1 MTKRVLVVDDYPA
14 VALALRVAFRWDGRF
29 EVSDSAVTG
38 ADGLEKMPGHD
49 AVLLDLHLPD
59 MQGPQ
64 LVRAYRERAPEI
76 PLVLHSA
83 IDDTPEIDA
92 VRDLVDAVTLKSR
105 TEELLAVLAR
115 LTGAS

>member
-1 MTKRVLVVDDYPA
+1 MAKRVLVVDDYPA

-29 EVSDSAVTG
+29 EVADSALTG
-38 ADGLEKMPGHD
+38 ADGLEKLAGQD

-64 LVRAYRERAPEI
+64 LIRAYRERAPGI

-83 IDDTPEIDA
+83 VEDTPEIEE

-105 TEELLAVLAR
+105 TEEVLAVLAR

>member
-1 MTKRVLVVDDYPA
+1 MAKRVLVVDDYPG
-14 VALALRVAFRWDGRF
+14 VALALRVAFKWDGRF
-29 EVSDSAVTG
+29 EVTDSAVTG
-38 ADGLEKMPGHD
+38 AAGLEKIAGHD

-59 MQGPQ
+59 MQGPE
-64 LVRAYRERAPEI
+64 LVRAFRERAPDV

-83 IDDTPEIDA
+83 IDDTPEIDE

>member
-1 MTKRVLVVDDYPA
+1 MEEEARIPDEHRVL
-14 VALALRVAFRWDGRF
+14 
-29 EVSDSAVTG
+29 
-38 ADGLEKMPGHD
+38 ADGGWLECPVPDEVTARRQIHD

-64 LVRAYRERAPEI
+64 LVRAYRERAPGI

-83 IDDTPEIDA
+83 IDDTPEIDE

-105 TEELLAVLAR
+105 TQDVLAVLAR
-115 LTGAS
+115 LTGVS

>member
-1 MTKRVLVVDDYPA
+1 MVKRVLVVDDYPA

-38 ADGLEKMPGHD
+38 AAGLEKLAGHD

-64 LVRAYRERAPEI
+64 LVRAYRERAPGI

-83 IDDTPEIDA
+83 IDDTPEIDE

-105 TEELLAVLAR
+105 TQDVLAVLAR
-115 LTGAS
+115 LTGVS